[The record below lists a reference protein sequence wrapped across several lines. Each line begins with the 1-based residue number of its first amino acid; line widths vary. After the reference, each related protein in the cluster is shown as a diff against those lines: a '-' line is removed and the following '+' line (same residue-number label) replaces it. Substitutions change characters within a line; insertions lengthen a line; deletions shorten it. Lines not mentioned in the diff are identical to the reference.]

1 MILPSSK
8 GQFHSGAPALISQ
21 LRWAFHLQRE
31 VLPPT
36 GMTTALLSRHFKDT
50 DVVNALILPSALCQ
64 RCPTDFFMQGSD
76 PSMGNRKVGNKDLW
90 SAANPSHASTP
101 KSALGV
107 FPGAAAE
114 YYRNPDHVYSIG
126 SLVFSTSLSGTG
138 QNTWLLW
145 VYQCRAPKHG
155 VVRYTVKKDESVDLP
170 LTSLVCALTSACAQ
184 RAILQGAQWATTAA
198 RGFIQTSSALNLK
211 PICDHGTKLL

>member
-64 RCPTDFFMQGSD
+64 RCPADFFMQRSD
-76 PSMGNRKVGNKDLW
+76 SSMGNRKVGNKDLW
-90 SAANPSHASTP
+90 SAANPSHASTA

-114 YYRNPDHVYSIG
+114 YCSCVYSFG
-126 SLVFSTSLSGTG
+126 SLWSSPLVWNWSKYLMSASIINVVPLNMGLWDTLWRRTSLWFSPSSRWCVLQPRPVPSMPSFRELRET
-138 QNTWLLW
+138 QQLW
-145 VYQCRAPKHG
+145 EA
-155 VVRYTVKKDESVDLP
+155 
-170 LTSLVCALTSACAQ
+170 
-184 RAILQGAQWATTAA
+184 
-198 RGFIQTSSALNLK
+198 
-211 PICDHGTKLL
+211 